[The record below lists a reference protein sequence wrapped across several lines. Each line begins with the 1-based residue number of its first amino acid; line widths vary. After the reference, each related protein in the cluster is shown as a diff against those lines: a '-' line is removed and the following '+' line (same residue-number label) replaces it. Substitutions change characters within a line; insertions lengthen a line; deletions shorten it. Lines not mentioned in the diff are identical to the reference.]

1 MKLVFWVSFGVFF
14 YTVLVYP
21 AFMTLL
27 GKLFHRPLR
36 RGGEPRSV
44 SLIIAACNEERH
56 IGRALDQALEAEYPR
71 DLLEIVVATDRGS
84 TDRTHEIV
92 RAYED
97 RGIRLITPPGG
108 QIGKNVSIDAAMRE
122 TTGDI
127 VLFADATAIWSRR
140 AIRDIVA
147 GFADPTIGC
156 ISARKAYWLEEGFGP
171 ASYRRYWFFE
181 WLIDRGSSVF
191 GYIPNASG
199 GMHALRRGIYRSVP
213 PHMIRDL
220 IDPAQTV
227 GQGYR
232 AVLDPDIPY
241 LDAPWRGAREV
252 YRARVRITMRALS
265 STPYILGQLVQGGR
279 YGAILLYASHKL
291 LRWLLWLPAAGLLAS
306 SLWLAPFNAFF
317 VHAGLI
323 QALFYGA
330 VPVALAAAR
339 AGRSLG
345 PLTHWAFFVLS
356 LTAMGH
362 AFGLWAAG
370 RKKATWRLREEAV
383 TP

>member
-14 YTVLVYP
+14 YTVLGYP

-27 GKLFHRPLR
+27 GKLFHRSLR
-36 RGGEPRSV
+36 RGGEARSV

-220 IDPAQTV
+220 IDPAQTA

-232 AVLDPDIPY
+232 AVLDPDIP
-241 LDAPWRGAREV
+241 
-252 YRARVRITMRALS
+252 
-265 STPYILGQLVQGGR
+265 
-279 YGAILLYASHKL
+279 
-291 LRWLLWLPAAGLLAS
+291 
-306 SLWLAPFNAFF
+306 
-317 VHAGLI
+317 
-323 QALFYGA
+323 
-330 VPVALAAAR
+330 
-339 AGRSLG
+339 
-345 PLTHWAFFVLS
+345 
-356 LTAMGH
+356 
-362 AFGLWAAG
+362 
-370 RKKATWRLREEAV
+370 
-383 TP
+383 